1 MKSEG
6 VILMLIAVVFFLY
19 LLETQDLYH
28 SLEIEY
34 KNTKH
39 SFIQVRG
46 EPFIRNDS
54 LFTKTKK
61 GELFWDVEV
70 DTFKIRVG
78 NTQVYE

>member
-1 MKSEG
+1 METKAAVFLLF
-6 VILMLIAVVFFLY
+6 VIVFVLFL
-19 LLETQDLYH
+19 LDTQDLYH

-34 KNTKH
+34 KSTKH

-61 GELFWDVEV
+61 GELFWDVGV
-70 DTFKIRVG
+70 DTFRIRVG

>member
-1 MKSEG
+1 
-6 VILMLIAVVFFLY
+6 MLIAVVFFLY